1 MTSEFRS
8 KVPAGWIL
16 LPILFACG
24 TSVLTDWATES
35 VPLTATAAL
44 LAGLSAAWWAE
55 RRLRSAIEPIAQITS
70 GDRYAALPDRIGSGP
85 MAEMAAAA
93 ERMRQALIDSDA
105 LAVAH
110 RSRESES
117 KLHLAGHTF
126 ITEPFRSAVNEMI
139 TAFDKAGE
147 EIRVTAADLGAR
159 SKDMRLRTTN
169 AAEAATQ
176 AARDVQAVGVAAHDL
191 LALIARSSDQVAA
204 AKGAPPIGRSTTW
217 RVPTALCAASR
228 PPPNASELWSS

>member
-1 MTSEFRS
+1 MTSDIRT
-8 KVPAGWIL
+8 KAPAGWIL
-16 LPILFACG
+16 LPILFASG

-55 RRLRSAIEPIAQITS
+55 RRLRSVIEPIAQIAS

-93 ERMRQALIDSDA
+93 ERMRQSLIDADA

-117 KLHLAGHTF
+117 KLHLARHTF
-126 ITEPFRSAVNEMI
+126 IPQPVRPAIDGKISP
-139 TAFDKAGE
+139 FDKAGE
-147 EIRVTAADLGAR
+147 GIRVAPVCPGLR
-159 SKDMRLRTTN
+159 SQR
-169 AAEAATQ
+169 
-176 AARDVQAVGVAAHDL
+176 
-191 LALIARSSDQVAA
+191 
-204 AKGAPPIGRSTTW
+204 
-217 RVPTALCAASR
+217 
-228 PPPNASELWSS
+228 

>member
-93 ERMRQALIDSDA
+93 ERMRQALIDSTRWRWRTA
-105 LAVAH
+105 AAN
-110 RSRESES
+110 RNPSSIS
-117 KLHLAGHTF
+117 PAT
-126 ITEPFRSAVNEMI
+126 PSSPSRSA
-139 TAFDKAGE
+139 
-147 EIRVTAADLGAR
+147 R
-159 SKDMRLRTTN
+159 
-169 AAEAATQ
+169 
-176 AARDVQAVGVAAHDL
+176 
-191 LALIARSSDQVAA
+191 
-204 AKGAPPIGRSTTW
+204 PST
-217 RVPTALCAASR
+217 R
-228 PPPNASELWSS
+228 